1 MRPTE
6 KPMVP
11 RRGLRIDLVPR
22 ELPLGLIGLG
32 GSTLAMWVG
41 AEPVAVLPLAFLVSV
56 RVRLHRI

>member
-6 KPMVP
+6 KTIVP
-11 RRGLRIDLVPR
+11 RRGLRIDLIPR

-32 GSTLAMWVG
+32 GAALALWVG
-41 AEPVAVLPLAFLVSV
+41 AEPVAVLPLVFLVSV